1 MSVREGTS
9 PPTQKAASAGR
20 GARAVLVPIAAAAL
34 LAIAACQSGGGGSP
48 SPGASPGG
56 ASPGGSP
63 VGSPGAPAGSPAPG
77 TQRLTIATGGTGGVY
92 FPLGGG
98 LAQEL
103 TENIDGVSAT
113 AQETSASVDNMKL
126 IGSGEAHIAFV
137 LGDTAA
143 DAVEGRA
150 QFEGAPID
158 ACTLGILYSN
168 FTQVVTTTGTGIE
181 TIEDLRGKRVS
192 VGALGSGTE
201 VIALR
206 ILEAAGI
213 NPDADLGGRSQ
224 LLIDETVDGLKD
236 GTIDAGFWS
245 GGLPTGALVDLP
257 NLKLIPTAEFTTA
270 LADEFGPFY
279 VEKDIPANTY
289 AGQTEA
295 VPTIVVPNVL
305 VVNPSMAED
314 LQRQITDVL
323 FAQKDDLVAVHM
335 AASELDPATAGD
347 VEFMDVCPG
356 AQAYYDEAG

>member
-1 MSVREGTS
+1 MSVRERSALS
-9 PPTQKAASAGR
+9 PRRPASAVLR
-20 GARAVLVPIAAAAL
+20 PMAAVAVLIL
-34 LAIAACQSGGGGSP
+34 AACQPIGGGGAGGSP
-48 SPGASPGG
+48 SPG
-56 ASPGGSP
+56 
-63 VGSPGAPAGSPAPG
+63 GSPAAPG
-77 TQRLTIATGGTGGVY
+77 TERLTIATGGTGGVY

-103 TENIDGVSAT
+103 SENIEGVTAT
-113 AQETSASVDNMKL
+113 AQETSASVDNMRL

-150 QFEGAPID
+150 QFDGSPIE
-158 ACTLGILYSN
+158 ACTLGIMYSN

-192 VGALGSGTE
+192 VGAPASGTE

-213 NPDADLGGRSQ
+213 NADSDLGSRSQ
-224 LLIDETVDGLKD
+224 LLIDETVDALSD

-245 GGLPTGALVDLP
+245 GGLPTGALVDLQD
-257 NLKLIPTAEFTTA
+257 LKLLPTAEYA
-270 LADEFGPFY
+270 GDLASEFGPFY
-279 VEKDIPANTY
+279 LERDIPANTY

-295 VPTIVVPNVL
+295 VPTVVVPNVL
-305 VVNPSMAED
+305 VVNPSMSED
-314 LQRQITDVL
+314 LQRQITEVL
-323 FAQKDDLVAVHM
+323 FEQKEDLVQVH
-335 AASELDPATAGD
+335 AAAGELDPATAGE

-356 AQAYYDEAG
+356 AQAYYDETQ

>member
-1 MSVREGTS
+1 MSVRVRTALS
-9 PPTQKAASAGR
+9 PRRSPS
-20 GARAVLVPIAAAAL
+20 AVLVPIALVAVL
-34 LAIAACQSGGGGSP
+34 ILAACQPIGGPGGSP
-48 SPGASPGG
+48 SPG
-56 ASPGGSP
+56 
-63 VGSPGAPAGSPAPG
+63 GSPGESPGAPG

-103 TENIDGVSAT
+103 SENIEGVTAT
-113 AQETSASVDNMKL
+113 AQETSASVDNMRL

-137 LGDTAA
+137 LGDTAV

-150 QFEGAPID
+150 QFDGSPIE

-192 VGALGSGTE
+192 VGAPGSGTE

-213 NPDADLGGRSQ
+213 NADSDLANRSQ
-224 LLIDETVDGLKD
+224 LLIDETVDALND

-245 GGLPTGALVDLP
+245 GGLPTGALVDLQ
-257 NLKLIPTAEFTTA
+257 NLKLLPTAEYA
-270 LADEFGPFY
+270 SDLASEFGPFY
-279 VEKDIPANTY
+279 LEREIPADTY
-289 AGQTEA
+289 TGQTVA
-295 VPTIVVPNVL
+295 VPTVVVPNVL
-305 VVNPSMAED
+305 VVNPAMSQD
-314 LQRQITDVL
+314 LQRQITEVL
-323 FAQKDDLVAVHM
+323 FEQKENLVQVH
-335 AASELDPATAGD
+335 AAAGELDPATAGD

-356 AQAYYDEAG
+356 ARAYYDATQ